1 MEIVFR
7 QAGAWVCG
15 RGVRGLRF
23 FAASGAVAS
32 GILAAALNVGF
43 GAAFA
48 APLPLLLLGCRR
60 DASNIDKIDKK
71 TEICPICQ
79 RFPIKT
85 LTKLTLFKNFVQFV
99 KFGSKIEAF
108 VPGNLRIC

>member
-1 MEIVFR
+1 M
-7 QAGAWVCG
+7 
-15 RGVRGLRF
+15 
-23 FAASGAVAS
+23 
-32 GILAAALNVGF
+32 
-43 GAAFA
+43 
-48 APLPLLLLGCRR
+48 PLLRRLLVLTRPLRGCTLPYTSRCAGCILPYILLR
-60 DASNIDKIDKK
+60 TLNIDKVDKK

-108 VPGNLRIC
+108 FPGNLRIC